1 MAFPKR
7 TNKLHRISFN
17 HVDGELH
24 TSTHAKSAFY
34 HAQNHEEYENRALP
48 VNNNNLMFK
57 DIVNQH
63 LIVSLYLD
71 KDKGRMA
78 SSEFKS
84 NLFYFFVYY
93 TLSLTSVLGFKVLY
107 LYSESLSST
116 HFQINMIS
124 VLILIVTAF
133 TFLVLVQKRPFVLK
147 TRTFFTIL
155 SIMTTV
161 YLILGDERILCQL
174 TGNSYNDHNQIPFV
188 IVLVTQIPMLKLVLF
203 DSFWHIFLSGLF
215 IILSFLAVHMI
226 TPPISKFS
234 SLSEISL
241 VAIFVFI
248 QIIETYRNDYRIKQI
263 FWRREKEVVLNRE
276 LSQDL
281 GLKSSGINSDVEVIM
296 EICDSVKKKL
306 KDVSKVIMYKDVKK
320 LMKES
325 IMDIEKIKWKT
336 GHKEDMRVILDP
348 NIDDEDKEYIMQNF
362 LQNRI
367 SNNDV
372 LVRNFTEITE
382 KSPLK
387 PNSRFSYFEVEGILS
402 AFSNNWGFDI
412 WFIHES
418 VGQSVSIVGN
428 FLLSKWSLNTLYS
441 IEEHVAQKFFDTLE
455 KVKCS

>member
-7 TNKLHRISFN
+7 ANKLHRISFN

-24 TSTHAKSAFY
+24 TSTNAKSAFY
-34 HAQNHEEYENRALP
+34 NAQNHEEYENKALP
-48 VNNNNLMFK
+48 VNNNSLMFK
-57 DIVNQH
+57 QIVNQH
-63 LIVSLYLD
+63 LIASLYLD
-71 KDKGRMA
+71 KESGRIA

-93 TLSLTSVLGFKVLY
+93 ALSLTSVMGFKVLY

-124 VLILIVTAF
+124 VLVLIVTAF
-133 TFLVLVQKRPFVLK
+133 TFLVLVQKKPFVLK
-147 TRTFFTIL
+147 ARTFFTIL
-155 SIMTTV
+155 SIMTSV
-161 YLILGDERILCQL
+161 YLILADERILCKL
-174 TGNSYNDHNQIPFV
+174 TGKTYSSHNQIPFV
-188 IVLVTQIPMLKLVLF
+188 IILVTQVPMLRLVLF
-203 DSFWHIFLSGLF
+203 DSFLHIFLSGLF
-215 IILSFLAVHMI
+215 IVFSFLAVHMI
-226 TPPISKFS
+226 TPPVSQFS

-241 VAIFVFI
+241 LAIFVFI

-263 FWRREKEVVLNRE
+263 FWRREKEVVLNKE
-276 LSQDL
+276 LSQDF
-281 GLKSSGINSDVEVIM
+281 GLKSGINSDVEVIM
-296 EICDSVKKKL
+296 EICDNVKKKL
-306 KDVSKVIMYKDVKK
+306 KDVCKVIMYKDVKK

-325 IMDIEKIKWKT
+325 ILDIEKIKWKT
-336 GHKEDMRVILDP
+336 GHKEDMRIILDP
-348 NIDDEDKEYIMQNF
+348 NLDDEDKEYIMQNF
-362 LQNRI
+362 LQNKV

-387 PNSRFSYFEVEGILS
+387 PSSRFSYFEVEGILS

-455 KVKCS
+455 KVKSI